1 MVIHVHFNKRAT
13 PSGWIFRVSIVLC
26 LVLSGV
32 SCSSAKNLA
41 SSTSISAVVACDTSK
56 ITVTGVHWFREASG
70 AWRVVGVINNRSS
83 RVVSKV
89 VTGVETPTNAGQP
102 ADQGED
108 VSACPLNLQA
118 RAQALIKQ
126 GQFH

>member
-1 MVIHVHFNKRAT
+1 MERVLRSIFAERSSKGNFLEIHAHCNKRAT
-13 PSGWIFRVSIVLC
+13 LSGWIFRVSMVLC

-41 SSTSISAVVACDTSK
+41 NSPSISAVAACDASK

-83 RVVSKV
+83 RAVS
-89 VTGVETPTNAGQP
+89 
-102 ADQGED
+102 
-108 VSACPLNLQA
+108 
-118 RAQALIKQ
+118 
-126 GQFH
+126 